1 MECKSYYN
9 ISVCVFGVAFV
20 VIAAA
25 LEYVKPEFVLKKKS
39 SYVDDKKEVD
49 HVAVIGYSIGLALA
63 ASMVYVLVQDM
74 FGKQTIDKNTH
85 SSFVVV
91 AVFIIAY
98 VLMVIIKPKA
108 MMKDGVLDRVKV
120 SMYALVIAII
130 LGIVNYMFYDKKSKY
145 YIGKKQTDRGE
156 RYYDADSD
164 FGKSHYKM
172 SFPGRS
178 CGM

>member
-1 MECKSYYN
+1 MECKSYKN
-9 ISVCVFGVAFV
+9 ISACVFGIAFV
-20 VIAAA
+20 VIVAA

-39 SYVDDKKEVD
+39 SSYVDDKKEVD
-49 HVAVIGYSIGLALA
+49 HVAVMGYSIGLALA

-74 FGKQTIDKNTH
+74 FGKQSIDKNTH
-85 SSFVVV
+85 SSFVVI

-98 VLMVIIKPKA
+98 VGMVIIKPKA

-120 SMYALVIAII
+120 SMYALVIAVI
-130 LGIVNYMFYDKKSKY
+130 LGIVNYMFYDKKSKF
-145 YIGKKQTDRGE
+145 YITKKNPNE
-156 RYYDADSD
+156 EKFYDAE